1 MTVCSEW
8 QDTVKKLDEKLKQE
22 RSTHVIAL
30 KQERSMHVIAEE
42 KNKFLV
48 EELSRAQS
56 AFAQEKAHGDELSQ
70 SLKRYFGL
78 TRPH

>member
-8 QDTVKKLDEKLKQE
+8 QDAVKKLDGKLK
-22 RSTHVIAL
+22 T
-30 KQERSMHVIAEE
+30 ERSMHVITEK

-48 EELSRAQS
+48 EELSRAQI

>member
-8 QDTVKKLDEKLKQE
+8 QDTVIRLDGKLMQE
-22 RSTHVIAL
+22 RST
-30 KQERSMHVIAEE
+30 RVIAEE
-42 KNKFLV
+42 ENKFLV
-48 EELSRAQS
+48 EELARAQS
-56 AFAQEKAHGDELSQ
+56 AFVQEKAHGDELSQ